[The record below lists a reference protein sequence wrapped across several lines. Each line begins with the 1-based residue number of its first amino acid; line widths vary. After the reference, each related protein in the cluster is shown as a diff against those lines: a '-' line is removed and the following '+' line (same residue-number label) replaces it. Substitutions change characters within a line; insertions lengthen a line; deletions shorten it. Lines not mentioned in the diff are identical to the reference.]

1 MAEAPVLLGRV
12 QLTLAAALPAE
23 PVTEVGGLGTTA
35 MGTMAAEGDEG
46 GLLPPPLRAITV
58 KV

>member
-12 QLTLAAALPAE
+12 QLTLAAALPADAL
-23 PVTEVGGLGTTA
+23 TEVGRLGTTA

-46 GLLPPPLRAITV
+46 GLFPPPLRAITV